1 MPNLPAGSGVG
12 AGAAYRDCG
21 ERAITGCLRCGP
33 VQIAALHYITL
44 GKPVKGEVEV
54 LAGLQDGDRLVASPA
69 GLELDGKQIEA
80 QR

>member
-1 MPNLPAGSGVG
+1 VDQSK
-12 AGAAYRDCG
+12 
-21 ERAITGCLRCGP
+21 
-33 VQIAALHYITL
+33 IAALHYITL
-44 GKPVKGEVEV
+44 GKPVNDEVEV